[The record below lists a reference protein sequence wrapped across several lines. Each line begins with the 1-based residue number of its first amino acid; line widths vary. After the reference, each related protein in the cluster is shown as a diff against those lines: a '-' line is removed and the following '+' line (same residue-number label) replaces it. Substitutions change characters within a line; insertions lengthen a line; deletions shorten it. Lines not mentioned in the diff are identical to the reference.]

1 MSYGYK
7 KKGFMTNMLV
17 LALYLEMGG
26 ITLSRVLIRLC
37 GLVQYFYM
45 VLEQEVLRWIIPSVK
60 QLDLVLV
67 KWIKL

>member
-1 MSYGYK
+1 MATE
-7 KKGFMTNMLV
+7 KKGFMTDMLV

-26 ITLSRVLIRLC
+26 ITLGEMLIRLG

-45 VLEQEVLRWIIPSVK
+45 VLEQEVLRWIIPLVK